1 MTARLTVGEAP
12 DIRRHNLSQLLR
24 LLHLGG
30 PMRRA
35 QLTDLTGLNRSTV
48 AGLVAELAA
57 LGAVLEE
64 PDLGLVEK
72 QGKKKGRQAKAGR
85 PSPLVRPRPETV
97 QVLAADVSVGRVSM
111 ALIGLGGVVVARRSR
126 QSTDHPS
133 ARTIARLLATLG
145 KELLASPRAGRHVV
159 ALGVSVPGVVRGQ
172 DGLVRFAPN
181 LGWEDQPLGA
191 LLDVALAERG
201 IDGLR
206 VGLAN
211 DGDLGV
217 LAEHQRGVARGYD
230 DVVFVE
236 GETGVGSGVIS
247 GGRPLA
253 GSGGYAGE
261 LGHLTI
267 RRGGRL
273 CRCGARGCWETEIGA
288 GAMARALGLPDDADE
303 GAVGVLLRSA
313 GVSENA
319 SLVARLDEVAEYL
332 GIGLANVVNVFNPQ
346 LVVLGGLLQDLYPLV
361 ADRVTEV
368 IGAAALRA
376 PMEQVRLV
384 LPELGADAVLLG
396 AGEFAWREVLA
407 DPVAAL
413 S

>member
-12 DIRRHNLSQLLR
+12 DIRKHNLSQLLR

-72 QGKKKGRQAKAGR
+72 QGKKKGKQAKAGR

-97 QVLAADVSVGRVSM
+97 QVLAADVSIGRVSM
-111 ALIGLGGVVVARRSR
+111 ALIGLGGAVVARRSR
-126 QSTDHPS
+126 SFTDSS
-133 ARTIARLLATLG
+133 ARTIARLLATLS

-172 DGLVRFAPN
+172 DGNVRFAPN
-181 LGWEDQPLGA
+181 LGWEDQPLGE

-201 IDGLR
+201 ISGLR

-247 GGRPLA
+247 GGLPLA

-288 GAMARALGLPDDADE
+288 GAMARALGLPEDADE
-303 GAVGVLLRSA
+303 GEVGVLLRSA
-313 GVSENA
+313 AVTGNA

-332 GIGLANVVNVFNPQ
+332 GIGLANVVNAFNPQ

-361 ADRVTEV
+361 AERVTEV

-376 PMEQVRLV
+376 PMEQVQLV

-396 AGEFAWREVLA
+396 AGEYAWREVLA